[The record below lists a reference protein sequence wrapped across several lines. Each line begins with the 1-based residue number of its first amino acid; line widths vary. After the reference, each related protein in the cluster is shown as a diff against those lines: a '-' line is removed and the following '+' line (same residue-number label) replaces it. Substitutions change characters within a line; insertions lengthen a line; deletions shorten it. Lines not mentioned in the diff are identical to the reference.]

1 MGYKQLIKSFEFA
14 ENFRF
19 SYDIATEAY
28 NLDQEVLKNIE
39 SDRSHSSLLISEKV
53 TPKIYSIL
61 SETCNKLKLDMENVS
76 ACIYSSPD
84 NQAACFLGDKDRC
97 TIMIASGLID
107 LMNESELQFVIG
119 HEIGH
124 FLLKHG
130 TVTHN
135 SKMSKEDLIF
145 SRYKEIS
152 ADRIGLVASD
162 SINSALS
169 SIMKMLSGLDSQ
181 HLRFDIKALMKQIE
195 DHSMDSFLSSEHTHP
210 SWLIRIRALQWFEMS
225 DIYKEFIS
233 DNRSKIGDPIERIDE
248 LIFKEL
254 DEFIDKPIQEEIEN
268 LKQNLSFWLHIF
280 AVLDDEQFDKKEQQI
295 IEQEFGEKKL
305 LRVKEILSSKNKV
318 ESRKF
323 VNQLLIE
330 KIDSFQDIAP
340 KEFSHFYVS
349 ETKVIEEKLKVKNLS
364 LKIQNYNSS

>member
-1 MGYKQLIKSFEFA
+1 MGYEQLIKSFEFA

-19 SYDIATEAY
+19 SHDIATEAY

-53 TPKIYSIL
+53 TPQIYSIL
-61 SETCNKLKLDMENVS
+61 IKTCNNLKLDMENVS
-76 ACIYSSPD
+76 AYIYSSPD
-84 NQAACFLGDKDRC
+84 NQAACFLGDKDKC
-97 TIMIASGLID
+97 NIMITSGLID
-107 LMNESELQFVIG
+107 LMDESELKFIIG

-152 ADRIGLVASD
+152 ADRIGLVASE
-162 SINSALS
+162 SIDSALS
-169 SIMKMLSGLDSQ
+169 SIMKMLSGLDSE

-195 DHSMDSFLSSEHTHP
+195 NHSTESFLSSEHTHP
-210 SWLIRIRALQWFEMS
+210 SWLIRVRALQWFEMS
-225 DIYKEFIS
+225 DVYKNFILG
-233 DNRSKIGDPIERIDE
+233 NQSKIGDPIEKIDE
-248 LIFKEL
+248 LIFKDLEV
-254 DEFIDKPIQEEIEN
+254 FIDKPIRKEIED

-280 AVLDDEQFDKKEQQI
+280 AVLDDEWFDKNEQQI
-295 IEQEFGEKKL
+295 IRQEFGEKKL
-305 LRVKEILSSKNKV
+305 LRVKKILSSTNKV

-323 VNQLLIE
+323 VNQLLLE
-330 KIDSFQDIAP
+330 KIASLEDIAP
-340 KEFSHFYVS
+340 KEFKQFYVN
-349 ETKVIEEKLKVKNLS
+349 ETSAIEKKLKVKNLS
-364 LKIQNYNSS
+364 SKIASL